1 MTPSHVKHL
10 PFPRFRSSWCEDRC
24 GWPSVRRAP
33 NWNVNINGLSNP
45 RGFTK
50 ATFTNPNNALFRKNP
65 QNDHRCLS
73 LIPQIW
79 AILKWPGFTD
89 PMNLTAISLLAV
101 LCWGKLLLGPWFFAK
116 NQVSVCPN
124 LCPNLKS
131 FSFKTKKSDTTR
143 RHMWGLNSCLPMV
156 RINSSTLG
164 VYRAPW
170 ENDSPKVG

>member
-1 MTPSHVKHL
+1 MSNP
-10 PFPRFRSSWCEDRC
+10 PFSLQLMRGSLRMALGSQGPQLECQHQR
-24 GWPSVRRAP
+24 V
-33 NWNVNINGLSNP
+33 SNP
-45 RGFTK
+45 RAFTK

-79 AILKWPGFTD
+79 AIFKWPGFTD

-101 LCWGKLLLGPWFFAK
+101 LCWGNLLLGPWFFAK

-143 RHMWGLNSCLPMV
+143 LHMWGLNSCLPMDP
-156 RINSSTLG
+156 G
-164 VYRAPW
+164 
-170 ENDSPKVG
+170 

>member
-1 MTPSHVKHL
+1 MTPSHAKHL

-33 NWNVNINGLSNP
+33 NWNVNINGVSNP

-50 ATFTNPNNALFRKNP
+50 ATFTNPKNSLFRKKSSKLAI
-65 QNDHRCLS
+65 DAHRCHIIDPPQYLS
-73 LIPQIW
+73 NFFMTRFHGSYDFDPQFHC
-79 AILKWPGFTD
+79 LQCFVGGSF
-89 PMNLTAISLLAV
+89 
-101 LCWGKLLLGPWFFAK
+101 CWGKLLLGPWFFAK

-143 RHMWGLNSCLPMV
+143 LHMWGLNSCLPMDP
-156 RINSSTLG
+156 G
-164 VYRAPW
+164 
-170 ENDSPKVG
+170 